1 MEKQEVTIQIKTAA
15 DLTLPQLTSLF
26 NDGYAGYIVPVNV
39 NEAYVS
45 NHIHQFDVRLDL
57 SPVAISNDRP
67 VGFAFLA
74 VRGVQSWVAG
84 VGIVPDYRKQGIG
97 RMLMLE
103 LFERARTAGL
113 ASVQLE
119 VIVGNEAAHKL
130 YEAVRMRDTRRVLV
144 LERLPADIALTVWD
158 GVIEES
164 DVEKALSVYEALHSS
179 ANPWQRQPE
188 SIRKMQP
195 SVTAWLACQ
204 NDNVVSYVIGSFS
217 DERISIIDVGVD
229 PAQSAALTALLTTL
243 HNQHSQARATLTNLD
258 EHDPAWPVFEAL
270 GYRARLS
277 QDEMQI
283 DL

>member
-1 MEKQEVTIQIKTAA
+1 
-15 DLTLPQLTSLF
+15 
-26 NDGYAGYIVPVNV
+26 
-39 NEAYVS
+39 
-45 NHIHQFDVRLDL
+45 
-57 SPVAISNDRP
+57 
-67 VGFAFLA
+67 
-74 VRGVQSWVAG
+74 
-84 VGIVPDYRKQGIG
+84 
-97 RMLMLE
+97 
-103 LFERARTAGL
+103 
-113 ASVQLE
+113 
-119 VIVGNEAAHKL
+119 
-130 YEAVRMRDTRRVLV
+130 MRDTRRVLV